1 MSCASRGSGRCLF
14 SDCYRRVSNHAQPAE
29 HHVVIC
35 TTEYV
40 TLIDRYMVGAN
51 GGEGIEDSAEE
62 LE

>member
-1 MSCASRGSGRCLF
+1 
-14 SDCYRRVSNHAQPAE
+14 
-29 HHVVIC
+29 VVIC